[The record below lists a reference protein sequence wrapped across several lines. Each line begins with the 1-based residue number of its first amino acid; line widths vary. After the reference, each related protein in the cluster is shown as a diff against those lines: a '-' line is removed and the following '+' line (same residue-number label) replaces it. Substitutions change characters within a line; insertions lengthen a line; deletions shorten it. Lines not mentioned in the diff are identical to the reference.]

1 MPSSA
6 APLISVYEEW
16 RRETLAEGAAISVG
30 DWENVAA
37 AQERKTLLRKKLESG
52 SFGEVIVSLGVD
64 DEKLVRA
71 FVAEL
76 IGLERSNDAALA
88 EKLRESAEEMASM
101 DAATGNLRR
110 VQRYGQP
117 NESGWVAYS

>member
-76 IGLERSNDAALA
+76 IGLE
-88 EKLRESAEEMASM
+88 
-101 DAATGNLRR
+101 
-110 VQRYGQP
+110 
-117 NESGWVAYS
+117 